1 MDLKD
6 IKAIIDLMRKN
17 SLSEFELE
25 RQDFKIKLKRGV
37 SGGVVPVE
45 EPSVI
50 PYAVPLAVA
59 APGLPAA
66 APEPCRRRLA
76 VAAGNQIS
84 DDRHILPRSFAGVP
98 ELCGNRGGS
107 DARNGRLPDRG
118 DEGDERNQSRGQRGC
133 DSYSRRKRQAGRVW
147 PANVSHPA
155 KLAGAMRQVITHV

>member
-66 APEPCRRRLA
+66 APAPAAAACA
-76 VAAGNQIS
+76 VAAGNQVS
-84 DDRHILPRSFAGVP
+84 DDRHILPRSFAGV
-98 ELCGNRGGS
+98 
-107 DARNGRLPDRG
+107 ARIMWKWG
-118 DEGDERNQSRGQRGC
+118 
-133 DSYSRRKRQAGRVW
+133 
-147 PANVSHPA
+147 A
-155 KLAGAMRQVITHV
+155 K